1 MAVLLWLFIPI
12 AFLQI
17 LGEFS
22 SLCISP
28 EEMVILRKHRSIL
41 RFSFQIIFFLRK
53 KLQMENSDQPKLGGD
68 LIYYGKTL
76 WELQIK
82 TAI

>member
-1 MAVLLWLFIPI
+1 
-12 AFLQI
+12 
-17 LGEFS
+17 
-22 SLCISP
+22 
-28 EEMVILRKHRSIL
+28 
-41 RFSFQIIFFLRK
+41 
-53 KLQMENSDQPKLGGD
+53 MENSDQPKLGGD